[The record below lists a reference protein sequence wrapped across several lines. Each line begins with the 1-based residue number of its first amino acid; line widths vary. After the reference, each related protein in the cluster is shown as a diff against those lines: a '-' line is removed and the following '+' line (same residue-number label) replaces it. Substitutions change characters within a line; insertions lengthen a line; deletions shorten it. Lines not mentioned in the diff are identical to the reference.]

1 VAEGRKEGKAQ
12 GRAKQMR
19 KLFEFTRRAAAKR
32 NQESNN
38 NNSNG
43 IINSNE
49 MRLGDPLLRSD
60 FLSPPGITGLGS
72 RDGEVGFLSA
82 GRAAGAGAGAGAT
95 ITATATA
102 TASSNSSGR
111 RDRRLSYKLMKWMGN
126 LLAVTS
132 CLSFLIAVPMV
143 AYHAMVIDKARPDFA
158 AFYSAGAFVLITLVM
173 SLKLIYNHLTHWY
186 MPDVQKYVVRILWM
200 VPLYAVQSWLSLR
213 FRNARIYI
221 DTLRDLYEAYV
232 IQSFLY
238 FLMELLGGEDT
249 LVQILQEKDSH
260 YGIHLSLL
268 RFFIPPWEMGF
279 EFVSIVCFCY
289 WFFFQ
294 LFNDS
299 MI

>member
-1 VAEGRKEGKAQ
+1 
-12 GRAKQMR
+12 MR
-19 KLFEFTRRAAAKR
+19 KLFEFTRRAASKR

-38 NNSNG
+38 NSNTNSN
-43 IINSNE
+43 INGNGTP
-49 MRLGDPLLRSD
+49 RLGDPLLRND

-72 RDGEVGFLSA
+72 NGVNGEAGFLFN
-82 GRAAGAGAGAGAT
+82 GAT
-95 ITATATA
+95 SGATGTATINATATATA
-102 TASSNSSGR
+102 TAGSNSSGR
-111 RDRRLSYKLMKWMGN
+111 KDRRLSYKLMKWIGN
-126 LLAVTS
+126 LLAITS

-158 AFYSAGAFVLITLVM
+158 ALASAGAFVSITLIM

-213 FRNARIYI
+213 FRSARIYI

-249 LVQILQEKDSH
+249 LVRILEEKDSH
-260 YGIHLSLL
+260 YGIHLGALKY
-268 RFFIPPWEMGF
+268 FIPPWEMGF
-279 EFVSIVCFCY
+279 EFVSIY
-289 WFFFQ
+289 Y
-294 LFNDS
+294 
-299 MI
+299 